1 MLVSWLFRI
10 LNKRIN
16 NFWGTEYFVMPYIL
30 LYIETV
36 RICFM
41 NQYLGMIEELIIY
54 DMSRLMVAFINISDY
69 LPIYFI
75 NMFGN
80 RVCTS

>member
-1 MLVSWLFRI
+1 
-10 LNKRIN
+10 
-16 NFWGTEYFVMPYIL
+16 
-30 LYIETV
+30 
-36 RICFM
+36 M

-54 DMSRLMVAFINISDY
+54 DMSRLMVALINISDY

-80 RVCTS
+80 RVCTSLKDFKRLQSQEISENA

>member
-30 LYIETV
+30 LYRDSTDLFHESIFRNDR
-36 RICFM
+36 RI
-41 NQYLGMIEELIIY
+41 
-54 DMSRLMVAFINISDY
+54 DY
-69 LPIYFI
+69 L
-75 NMFGN
+75 
-80 RVCTS
+80 